1 MGNHVFKIILKQGLN
16 RQIRKMCAYFEYEV
30 EQLKRVRIMNVALD
44 KLAVGKWRYL
54 SDAEMQ
60 GINNMIKDSSKT

>member
-16 RQIRKMCAYFEYEV
+16 RQIRKMCAHFEYDV
-30 EQLKRVRIMNVALD
+30 EQLKRVRIMNVPLD

-60 GINNMIKDSSKT
+60 GIHSMIKDSSKT